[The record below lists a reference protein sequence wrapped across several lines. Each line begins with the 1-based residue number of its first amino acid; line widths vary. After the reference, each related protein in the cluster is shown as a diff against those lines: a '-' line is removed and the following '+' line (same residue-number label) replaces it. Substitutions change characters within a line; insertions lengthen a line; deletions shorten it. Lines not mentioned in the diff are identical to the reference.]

1 MKLKY
6 FKPFRIINMHFLI
19 TLVTIAILSSIVRA
33 DNNPCIMKWGI
44 AEEYGFALQVTG
56 GTPYTGQD
64 LNPPVG
70 TILVP
75 SSGASW
81 GYAIFNSLNM
91 NIWAANGTPL
101 GSITAK
107 TKYVTSGDVPP
118 PGIASGQNYPYSSGN
133 FSGST
138 YLQGATLQ
146 FTYNASKST
155 PGNDP
160 WSERWWYDLSIYPA
174 SFNLGPAV
182 ISNAGWSNGLG
193 NSEAI
198 GVSGLNFWGI
208 DYGMD
213 FIPNT
218 SDPDDYRWYAE
229 DGAIWQSTKNI
240 KGYGS
245 GSRAYAVQLTQ
256 NATTGEWSG
265 AAGTGVAYDGCWQI
279 DIKIGSSG
287 TLNTLVGGAQ
297 TFCETFYLAER
308 SALYPG
314 VANYLDGSS
323 AGGSGNN
330 SQYGR
335 EIDVME
341 TSWNGYGATP
351 STAPGP
357 QVNLPNGN
365 TTGWLQSP
373 VNGQNGV
380 NQKAASWSD
389 VGGAPTSDFVTFGVL
404 IQDDQIWFYANKP
417 NGDQWYSIGPITK
430 TNTAYQQEGP
440 FVPYIGTW
448 NNTNPSTSAP
458 DGGFVT
464 GYKNFVYVANSD
476 AKIAGF
482 NPKDNPEKFGSVLKP
497 IMVNSKKPTP
507 STNTSLSNASTASEI
522 KSLLNMKIQVALA
535 QGSANERSAS
545 DIATILGVSKSNL
558 SKALKLAPASV
569 KSSNGKINIAKLGK
583 FISKNSKAASM
594 LTGKSTGKSKK
605 S

>member
-1 MKLKY
+1 MK
-6 FKPFRIINMHFLI
+6 FLS
-19 TLVTIAILSSIVRA
+19 TLLTTLILSSIVRA
-33 DNNPCIMKWGI
+33 DDNPCIMQWGI
-44 AEEYGFALQVTG
+44 AEDYGFALEVTG
-56 GTPYTGQD
+56 GVPYSNSGSSQA

-81 GYAIFNSLNM
+81 GYVIFNSLNM

-133 FSGST
+133 FSGNST

-155 PGNDP
+155 SGSSAWD
-160 WSERWWYDLSIYPA
+160 ERWWYDLSIYPA

-213 FIPNT
+213 FTPNT
-218 SDPDDYRWYAE
+218 SEPDDYRWYAE

-256 NATTGEWSG
+256 NSTTGEWS
-265 AAGTGVAYDGCWQI
+265 ATDGTGVAYDGCWQI
-279 DIKIGSSG
+279 DIKIGSNG

-308 SALYPG
+308 KDLYPG
-314 VANYLDGSS
+314 VSGYLDGSA
-323 AGGSGNN
+323 AGGAGG
-330 SQYGR
+330 YGR
-335 EIDVME
+335 EIDIME
-341 TSWNGYGATP
+341 TSWNGYGATT
-351 STAPGP
+351 STPPGP

-365 TTGWLQSP
+365 ATGWLQSP
-373 VNGQNGV
+373 VNGQDGV
-380 NQKAASWSD
+380 NQKAADWSV

-404 IQDDQIWFYANKP
+404 IKDDQIWFYANKP
-417 NGDQWYSIGPITK
+417 NGDQWYSIGPIAK

-458 DGGFVT
+458 NGGFVT
-464 GYKNFVYVANSD
+464 GYKNFVYVATSD

-482 NPKDNPEKFGSVLKP
+482 NPKDNPEKFGSALKP
-497 IMVNSKKPTP
+497 LTVSSQKPIS
-507 STNTSLSNASTASEI
+507 STNTSLSDASTAGAVR
-522 KSLLNMKIQVALA
+522 SLLNMKIQAALA
-535 QGSANERSAS
+535 QGSPASRSAS
-545 DIATILGVSKSNL
+545 DVATILGVSKSNL
-558 SKALKLAPASV
+558 AKAVKLAPAGV
-569 KSSNGKINIAKLGK
+569 KSPSGKINLSKFSK
-583 FISKNSKAASM
+583 FISKNSKAAAL
-594 LTGKSTGKSKK
+594 LTGKSKGKR
-605 S
+605 

>member
-1 MKLKY
+1 MK
-6 FKPFRIINMHFLI
+6 FLI
-19 TLVTIAILSSIVRA
+19 TLVTIFVFSCIVRA
-33 DNNPCIMKWGI
+33 DDNPCIMQWGI
-44 AEEYGFALQVTG
+44 AEDYGFALEVTG
-56 GTPYTGQD
+56 GVPYSNSGSSQA

-81 GYAIFNSLNM
+81 GYVIFNSLNM

-133 FSGST
+133 FSGNST

-155 PGNDP
+155 SGSSAWD
-160 WSERWWYDLSIYPA
+160 ERWWYDLSIYPA

-213 FIPNT
+213 FTPNT
-218 SDPDDYRWYAE
+218 SDPDDYRWFAE
-229 DGAIWQSTKNI
+229 DSAIWQSTKNI

-256 NATTGEWSG
+256 NATTGEWS
-265 AAGTGVAYDGCWQI
+265 ATDGTGVAYDGCWQI
-279 DIKIGSSG
+279 DIKIGSTG

-308 SALYPG
+308 RALYPG
-314 VANYLDGSS
+314 VANYLDGSN

-404 IQDDQIWFYANKP
+404 IKDNQIWFYANKP
-417 NGDQWYSIGPITK
+417 NGDQWYSIGPIAK
-430 TNTAYQQEGP
+430 TNTAYQQVGP

-448 NNTNPSTSAP
+448 NNTDPSTSAP

-482 NPKDNPEKFGSVLKP
+482 NPKDNPEKFGSALKP
-497 IMVNSKKPTP
+497 LTANFPKPIT
-507 STNTSLSNASTASEI
+507 SANTSLSNASTAGEVR
-522 KSLLNMKIQVALA
+522 SLLNMKIQAALA
-535 QGSANERSAS
+535 QGSPASRSAS
-545 DIATILGVSKSNL
+545 DVATILGVSKSNL
-558 SKALKLAPASV
+558 AKAVKLAPVGV
-569 KSSNGKINIAKLGK
+569 KSPSGKINLSKFSK
-583 FISKNSKAASM
+583 FISKNSKAAAL
-594 LTGKSTGKSKK
+594 LTGKSKGKR
-605 S
+605 